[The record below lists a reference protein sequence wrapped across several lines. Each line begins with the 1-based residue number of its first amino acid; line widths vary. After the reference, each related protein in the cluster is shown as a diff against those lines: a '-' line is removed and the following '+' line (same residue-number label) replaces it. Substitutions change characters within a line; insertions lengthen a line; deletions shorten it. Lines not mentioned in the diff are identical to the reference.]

1 MHSDVFS
8 RRNTSPAEAQ
18 RSVAFLAIH
27 AASLGALHA
36 SFGKTAPSSSAM
48 AVLTAASN
56 SGKLGSG
63 WVVVQAGEAGS
74 VHAERHGKYSVCV
87 GAALS
92 ITRFKVVVCCEG

>member
-36 SFGKTAPSSSAM
+36 SFGKTAPSSSTM
-48 AVLTAASN
+48 AALTAASN

-63 WVVVQAGEAGS
+63 CLRVVVKARGGGMLS
-74 VHAERHGKYSVCV
+74 VRATTHGKWQ
-87 GAALS
+87 
-92 ITRFKVVVCCEG
+92 T